1 MEERPRYVHRTLN
14 TDPGDYEKALSRTLF
29 GILSKSIHDLPGIV
43 RALDESD
50 LRPPEGDRWTEEIFA
65 AEMERLGAYPNSS
78 GAPLGEH
85 PAGIVPPGTSTR
97 ERPPKGEHGRH

>member
-14 TDPGDYEKALSRTLF
+14 IGPSDYEKALSRTLF

-43 RALDESD
+43 QALNESD
-50 LRPPEGDRWTEEIFA
+50 LGPPDDERWTEANFT

-78 GAPLGEH
+78 GAPLGGH

>member
-14 TDPGDYEKALSRTLF
+14 TEPGDYEKALSRTLF

-43 RALDESD
+43 LALNESD
-50 LRPPEGDRWTEEIFA
+50 LRPPDAERWTEEIFA
-65 AEMERLGAYPNSS
+65 AEMERLGDYPNSS

-85 PAGIVPPGTSTR
+85 GEGVVPPGTSTR